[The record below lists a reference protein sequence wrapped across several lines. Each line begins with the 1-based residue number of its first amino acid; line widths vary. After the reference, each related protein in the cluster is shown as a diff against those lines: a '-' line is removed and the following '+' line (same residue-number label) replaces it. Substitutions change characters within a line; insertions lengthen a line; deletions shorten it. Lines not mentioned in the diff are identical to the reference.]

1 LVRPSQS
8 RFKAY
13 LQKNLRKTKSFVN
26 SQNVK
31 KDIIQVSKKVD
42 HVEQYQIDEFL
53 DEPYRRIVVRHFKL
67 VYVPDG
73 DLSII
78 VLQVFD
84 TYSQIN
90 IK

>member
-31 KDIIQVSKKVD
+31 KDIIQASKKVD
-42 HVEQYQIDEFL
+42 RVEQYQIDEFL

-78 VLQVFD
+78 ALQVFD
-84 TYSQIN
+84 TYS
-90 IK
+90 

>member
-31 KDIIQVSKKVD
+31 KDIIQASKKVD

-84 TYSQIN
+84 TYS
-90 IK
+90 